1 MAESSDIHFRQFAV
15 TLEKAIGK
23 YGDFDDLT
31 KSEFDKIQQRQL
43 KELIGLED
51 EFRRTLINKPIGIKV
66 YRTFVRYIVSQ
77 KRNILAARPFFRER
91 QRIFT
96 RSISK
101 ALKTGD
107 IEKLQKFRFNFT
119 FIQFILAS
127 HDWRPNAKVVRIARK
142 IVRLRWELVTLNLP
156 LAISRARIF
165 FSRTP
170 RSHLDYMDFV
180 DIACEGLMNAVDKY
194 VPSVDAGAFPSVAIQ
209 RMTGNFI
216 EEYSETKIHFYP
228 VDKRKIY
235 RANKILGR
243 QSDQNDLEA
252 LANKVNIGVEK
263 SGCTTANELAGLL
276 AAQSCISIEL
286 QVQEGEDS
294 VRIEDRFEAPRETQP
309 DVICE
314 NRDLIFNLNM
324 AMSVLTIFEQ
334 KLLRLRGL
342 SL

>member
-1 MAESSDIHFRQFAV
+1 MSDDTHFRQFAV
-15 TLEKAIGK
+15 TLEKSIEK
-23 YGDFDDLT
+23 YGDIDNFNKRQQQQI
-31 KSEFDKIQQRQL
+31 KSLIALESDFRQA
-43 KELIGLED
+43 LIDHSLGN
-51 EFRRTLINKPIGIKV
+51 RMYKA
-66 YRTFVRYIVSQ
+66 FVRYINVY
-77 KRNILAARPFFRER
+77 KHNILAARPFFRER

-119 FIQFILAS
+119 FVQFVLGS
-127 HDWRPNAKVVRIARK
+127 YPWRPNSKVAKIARE
-142 IVRLRWELVTLNLP
+142 IVKLRWELVTLNLP

-170 RSHLDYMDFV
+170 RSHLDYMDLV
-180 DIACEGLMNAVDKY
+180 DIACEGLMNAIDKF
-194 VPSVDAGAFPSVAIQ
+194 VPSAEAGAFPSVAIQ

-243 QSDQNDLEA
+243 NGEVIIEELV
-252 LANKVNIGVEK
+252 KRVNLGVEK
-263 SGCTTANELAGLL
+263 SGRTNADELSGLL
-276 AAQSCISIEL
+276 AAQSCISMENKIQANEFGKDEVKIE
-286 QVQEGEDS
+286 EH
-294 VRIEDRFEAPRETQP
+294 FEAPSETQP

-314 NRDLIFNLNM
+314 EMDSMVSLAQAI
-324 AMSVLTIFEQ
+324 SQLTPLEQ
-334 KLLRLRGL
+334 KILKLRGVDL
-342 SL
+342 LQ